1 MTKFK
6 FSEKYKMI
14 DRIKNRLKKN
24 PDVTEDQVKSYN
36 RRALGP
42 SGAFL
47 MTHIDLIEDL
57 NRDKLY
63 YKKKYQEE
71 KAERQHLEC
80 CLENNKYNRLKK
92 LIIEEFT
99 EGSYEYQQVF
109 CIEEHQE
116 KMKKEKEKNDIIQK
130 LKDEISEAEKIGEH
144 RLADHLRESLKLHTE
159 PLPKKDDDYYSSLKI
174 YQTGDCVDK

>member
-57 NRDKLY
+57 NRDRLY
-63 YKKKYQEE
+63 YKNKWLEE
-71 KAERQHLEC
+71 RDERRRLEV
-80 CLENNKYNRLKK
+80 CLENNKYNRMKK
-92 LIIEEFT
+92 LIIEEFG
-99 EGSYEYQQVF
+99 EKSYEYQQVF

-116 KMKKEKEKNDIIQK
+116 KMKKEKEKNDRIQK
-130 LKDEISEAEKIGEH
+130 LKDEISEAEKIGEV

-174 YQTGDCVDK
+174 YQTGACVDK